1 MEDAR
6 GRRGSGNLIVIS
18 GPSGAGKSS
27 IRRRLFELLDGLV
40 YSVSCTT
47 RAPREGEVDGVD
59 YRFVSKEEFEE
70 RIRRG
75 DFLEWA
81 SVHGNLYGTLKEDV
95 EKALSQGKDVVLEID
110 VQGARQVKEVF
121 PGAILIFIMPP
132 SREVLERR
140 LADRGTETTESFR
153 LRMESSEVEMRQV
166 AWYDHAVVN
175 DDLERATDEVK
186 RIIESYRA

>member
-6 GRRGSGNLIVIS
+6 RPKAPGNLIVIS

-27 IRRRLFELLDGLV
+27 IRKRLFQLLDGLV

-47 RAPREGEVDGVD
+47 RSPREGEEEGVD
-59 YRFVSKEEFEE
+59 YRFVSREEFEE
-70 RIRRG
+70 RVRRG

-81 SVHGNLYGTLKEDV
+81 SVHGNMYGTLREDV
-95 EKALSQGKDVVLEID
+95 ERALSEGKDVILEID

-121 PGAILIFIMPP
+121 PEAILIFIMPP
-132 SREVLERR
+132 SREALERR
-140 LADRGTETTESFR
+140 LAGRGTETNESFR

-175 DDLERATDEVK
+175 DDLERAADEVK
-186 RIIESYRA
+186 RIIESYRR

>member
-1 MEDAR
+1 LEDS
-6 GRRGSGNLIVIS
+6 RRPKAPGNLIVIS

-27 IRRRLFELLDGLV
+27 IRKRLFQLLDGLV

-47 RAPREGEVDGVD
+47 RSPREGEEEGVD
-59 YRFVSKEEFEE
+59 YRFVSREEFEE
-70 RIRRG
+70 RVRRG

-81 SVHGNLYGTLKEDV
+81 SVHGNMYGTLREDV
-95 EKALSQGKDVVLEID
+95 ERALSEGKDVILEID

-121 PGAILIFIMPP
+121 PEAILIFIMPP
-132 SREVLERR
+132 SREALERR
-140 LADRGTETTESFR
+140 LAGRGTETSESFR

-175 DDLERATDEVK
+175 DDLERAADEVK
-186 RIIESYRA
+186 RIIESYRR